1 MKLNYLN
8 NMVNLKINKPIKKG
22 TLIGLDLASKS
33 GYAVIKSSNKKVS
46 LVSYGSI
53 NIDRHSNELL
63 RLHNTASLLVRTIN
77 PFITSKN
84 TLITIENC
92 YLGKWNPRTYGF
104 LSRLSGYIIP
114 SIINAYRG
122 ILTIN
127 NFKLLYPS
135 TSKKLVGLKGNANKQ
150 DSVNY
155 VNNIIN
161 NKRLEFKLIH
171 NNICDAIIL
180 ALAGGFDEEV
190 KNV

>member
-1 MKLNYLN
+1 MIY
-8 NMVNLKINKPIKKG
+8 LKINKPIKKG

-33 GYAVIKSSNKKVS
+33 GYAIIKSSNKKVS

-53 NIDRHSNELL
+53 NINRHSNELL
-63 RLHNTASLLVRTIN
+63 RLHNTATLLVRTIN

-114 SIINAYRG
+114 SIINAYRE

-161 NKRLEFKLIH
+161 NKRFEFKLIH

-190 KNV
+190 KNVNTKK